1 MRALGPGSVSSFLK
15 IILDV
20 VYVALWIS
28 LGAVA
33 LALLAA
39 LLFSFNPDLFPA
51 VMTVEA
57 AQVARRGPVF
67 AGMLLAFALSIGG
80 VLVIVDALR
89 RIFVTLTA
97 GDPFHP
103 NNVRR
108 LRLVGDHVHR
118 RGGAAPAFH
127 RQGHPVA
134 EPSHRRGDPGIRCGG
149 AGLAAAAA
157 LASHREGA
165 APVGTVSAVFT
176 VFARFPFSPRHRC
189 ERPLAISRNCRKSIF
204 RNSG

>member
-20 VYVALWIS
+20 VYVALWIG
-28 LGAVA
+28 LCAVA
-33 LALLAA
+33 LVLLAA

-51 VMTVEA
+51 VMTSEA
-57 AQVARRGPVF
+57 AQVATRGPLF
-67 AGMLLAFALSIGG
+67 AGVLLAFGLSIGG

-108 LRLVGDHVHR
+108 LRLVGLML
-118 RGGAAPAFH
+118 AALEVSRYVMWGLTPLVPAIK
-127 RQGHPVA
+127 RA
-134 EPSHRRGDPGIRCGG
+134 EPNFNLTSWFSVLVVFV
-149 AGLAAAAA
+149 LAEVF
-157 LASHREGA
+157 REGA
-165 APVGTVSAVFT
+165 RLRREAELT
-176 VFARFPFSPRHRC
+176 
-189 ERPLAISRNCRKSIF
+189 I
-204 RNSG
+204 